1 MNAVCIT
8 ICLLTLS
15 AGAGLCAQEESQGTI
30 GLRGALMGYSDASS
44 RERLTSGG
52 VFLDLDQRDTG
63 GLRLSV
69 DRDAIRYRDSS
80 ELDQDSVL
88 GGLRFYLPLG
98 GAGKLIF
105 QGDFQRVG
113 FQATGTAKQNV
124 NVTGLHVGYLS
135 DLHPEVARFHLD
147 LGLIQS
153 KYDGG
158 LKAEQLSPTVGFG
171 LNGNMDWFTLG
182 LDAITVKQL
191 GAEDI
196 KTSAV
201 RGSWSHYF
209 VPGSPL
215 KPKNIYLTG
224 LGGERLFAADMDL
237 ALVYTLADYQTAR
250 WSLGSTWGGVKGFG
264 FTLEAGGS
272 RFENRSDA
280 GTVAYTTQFVAA
292 SIHYTW

>member
-1 MNAVCIT
+1 MNAVRNS
-8 ICLLTLS
+8 ICLLALG
-15 AGAGLCAQEESQGTI
+15 AGAGLCAQEESHGTI
-30 GLRGALMGYSDASS
+30 GVRGSFLSYSDASD

-52 VFLDLDQRDTG
+52 VFLDMDQRDMG
-63 GLRLSV
+63 GFRLAL

-80 ELDQDSVL
+80 ELNQDSAL
-88 GGLRFYLPLG
+88 GGLRLYLPLG

-113 FQATGTAKQNV
+113 FQVSGASKQNV
-124 NVTGLHVGYLS
+124 DVTGFHVGYLS
-135 DLHPEVARFHLD
+135 DIHPEVARFHLD
-147 LGLIQS
+147 MGLIQS

-158 LKAEQLSPTVGFG
+158 LKADQLSPTLGFG
-171 LNGNMDWFTLG
+171 VNDNMDWFTLG
-182 LDAITVKQL
+182 LDAITVKQP
-191 GAEDI
+191 GVDDI
-196 KTSAV
+196 KTSAF

-209 VPGSPL
+209 IPGSPL

-224 LGGERLFAADMDL
+224 LGGDRLYAADMDL

-250 WSLGSTWGGVKGFG
+250 WSLGSTWGGVKGLG
-264 FTLEAGGS
+264 FTLEGGGS

-280 GTVAYTTQFVAA
+280 GTVAYTTQFIAA